1 MAIAGHYCDPYRVAD
16 LELRVSGRKDMRGS
30 SPIRVMIVDD
40 HSMVRRGLATIIK
53 VRPDLELVGEAAN
66 GREALE
72 LCREACPDVV
82 LMDLVMPEMS
92 GAEATQLIREDCPHI
107 QVIAL
112 TSFQEKELVREALQ
126 AGAISYLLKNVSAED
141 LAAAIREASAGR
153 STLAPEAIQALIQA
167 DTQTTA
173 REEDPAQAFGLTP
186 REMEVLALLVEGLN
200 NPEIAERLVVSRS
213 TAKAHVSNILS
224 KLGVSNRAEAI
235 AMALQRNLT
244 SGDSAPHI
252 STHRSS

>member
-1 MAIAGHYCDPYRVAD
+1 
-16 LELRVSGRKDMRGS
+16 
-30 SPIRVMIVDD
+30 MIVDD

-53 VRPDLELVGEAAN
+53 VRDDLELVGEAAN
-66 GREALE
+66 GKEALE
-72 LCREACPDVV
+72 RCKEAPPDVV

-92 GAEATQLIREDCPHI
+92 GAEATELIRNDCPHI

-112 TSFQEKELVREALQ
+112 TSFQEKELVKEALQ

-141 LAAAIREASAGR
+141 LAAAIREAAAGR
-153 STLAPEAIQALIQA
+153 STLAPEAIQALLQA
-167 DTQTTA
+167 DDQTPP
-173 REEDPAQAFGLTP
+173 REQDPADAFGLTP
-186 REMEVLALLVEGLN
+186 RETEVLSLLVEGLN

-235 AMALQRNLT
+235 ALALQRNLVLET
-244 SGDSAPHI
+244 GASHE
-252 STHRSS
+252 